1 MFARRTPLP
10 LLRRIG
16 GVFWPSA
23 GWRRATSYIAH
34 RVRRLPESPYR
45 IAAGFASGAAIS
57 FTPFIGAHFIGAAML
72 ALLLRGNV
80 VASAIGT
87 IVGNPWTFPFIWA
100 WIYSLGSW
108 LTGGDVIA
116 DLPKVLSLQY
126 IFDRPWEVFL
136 PMAIG
141 GVLTAIVAWF
151 VFFWPIHGA
160 VTEYQRARQW
170 RIRRKAKAR
179 RGHPTRAAVAEVIGG
194 AEIVKEAEAVKEDE

>member
-16 GVFWPSA
+16 SALWPSA
-23 GWRRATSYIAH
+23 GWRRATTYLAH
-34 RVRRLPESPYR
+34 RVRRLPETPYR
-45 IAAGFASGAAIS
+45 IAAGFACGAAIS
-57 FTPFIGAHFIGAAML
+57 FTPFIGAHFVGAALL

-87 IVGNPWTFPFIWA
+87 VVGNPWTFPIIWA
-100 WIYSLGSW
+100 WIYSLGRW
-108 LTGGDVIA
+108 LTGGDVIS

-136 PMAIG
+136 PMSIG
-141 GVLTAIVAWF
+141 GVLTAIVVWF
-151 VFFWPIHGA
+151 ACFWPIHGA

-170 RIRRKAKAR
+170 RIRRKEKAR
-179 RGHPTRAAVAEVIGG
+179 RGHPTRCQFGEARAAAYVERT
-194 AEIVKEAEAVKEDE
+194 